1 MAEALAAIGLT
12 ANIAQ
17 FIEQGF
23 KLVSAAREI
32 HNSPDGTQPT
42 LVELDWIVAHAAEI
56 NDKLANSLPSIGQAG
71 TSPSKFESDITDLV
85 NRCKPIRIKL
95 LALLDSLKVLDK
107 ARHRRLSAFRK
118 ALKAAVKKNDIAE
131 LETRLRRYDEQLSR
145 YGADD
150 AEQSN
155 VLSSLRHVEHSNE
168 ETATSS
174 NLRMDQL
181 NRNLVSLKTH
191 LLKTTKEDA
200 ILKQLL
206 DHFAALEKEVK
217 QVEKEGR
224 ILESLCFNSMKNRHS
239 NIKEAHQ
246 RTLDWLFV
254 GENMTF
260 MEWLEKENDIFWVG
274 GKAGSGKS
282 TLMKYVCNHER
293 TLEALR
299 TWSGPSKLIH
309 ASYFFWNAGEVLQ
322 KSQEGLLKSL
332 LYQILRQCPTM
343 ISSVC
348 SQRQVAEPWTRSE
361 LFDAVHRL
369 AVQDK
374 WQARFCF
381 FVDSLDEYDGD
392 HLELIDLLRKLAASP
407 YVKLC
412 VSSRPWNAFIDA
424 FDKSKWRLTLQ
435 DLTWEDMTAYVAD
448 ELAGSDMFR
457 RICAEDPRA
466 NSLVTQISEKAQGV
480 WLWVYLVVRSLLRGL
495 RGLDDFPLLQK
506 RLDEFPADLMDF
518 FRHMFRR
525 IETVYRKPTARLLQL
540 MVVAKE
546 PLPVAALAF
555 LERESDDPDYA
566 LIDPIPPVDASSDG
580 EKWQKRLNQRCT
592 DLVEIDTGSARIS
605 YHAKSI
611 LPRGWAASLQRRVEA
626 ESFPDEVLRKQQEQ
640 KEKAAVMSSRGQA
653 RCQGQPLQ

>member
-1 MAEALAAIGLT
+1 
-12 ANIAQ
+12 
-17 FIEQGF
+17 
-23 KLVSAAREI
+23 
-32 HNSPDGTQPT
+32 
-42 LVELDWIVAHAAEI
+42 
-56 NDKLANSLPSIGQAG
+56 
-71 TSPSKFESDITDLV
+71 
-85 NRCKPIRIKL
+85 
-95 LALLDSLKVLDK
+95 
-107 ARHRRLSAFRK
+107 
-118 ALKAAVKKNDIAE
+118 
-131 LETRLRRYDEQLSR
+131 
-145 YGADD
+145 
-150 AEQSN
+150 
-155 VLSSLRHVEHSNE
+155 
-168 ETATSS
+168 
-174 NLRMDQL
+174 
-181 NRNLVSLKTH
+181 
-191 LLKTTKEDA
+191 
-200 ILKQLL
+200 
-206 DHFAALEKEVK
+206 
-217 QVEKEGR
+217 
-224 ILESLCFNSMKNRHS
+224 
-239 NIKEAHQ
+239 
-246 RTLDWLFV
+246 
-254 GENMTF
+254 
-260 MEWLEKENDIFWVG
+260 
-274 GKAGSGKS
+274 
-282 TLMKYVCNHER
+282 MKYVCNHER

-566 LIDPIPPVDASSDG
+566 LIDTIPPVDASSDG

-592 DLVEIDTGSARIS
+592 DLVEIDTDTYGFDTLTRPVNFLHRTVKDFLADKDMQEELRSWSGSAFDEWTSLCRLCVAIARS
-605 YHAKSI
+605 RFDRGDLFSSVKVLVSWLACYARQVENYYNRSEAALLDKYLDGLAQVNRRDLRDNRDALFENAPLRSPSRRQDEFLCFAIKQNMYHYVVHRLKIQPIHPQEERSQEMLLNAIAAFRGCINPLESMNHLKILSLLFPPQLNPNQPLNPFSTRSHQTTAWEYFLAVCNAEADGRPGTFRNVDWYYQAAELFIRRGAAATVKKRGMERFARHLDKSCFLDI
-611 LPRGWAASLQRRVEA
+611 PVETYLE
-626 ESFPDEVLRKQQEQ
+626 ESFSHQQVGQLLELLAEQQLAKQQHKDQ
-640 KEKAAVMSSRGQA
+640 QLRSRLFSPWSWFRG
-653 RCQGQPLQ
+653 G